1 LRQHRHATKQ
11 GENNTVASKVY
22 SRTFQK
28 AAELAGGNKKLAR
41 LLRVPLAELEKWS
54 AGAAEPPLPVFL
66 KAIDLVLDETAPPGG
81 LSEPAEP
88 EPPRECAAGGPPS
101 LLL

>member
-1 LRQHRHATKQ
+1 VVDR
-11 GENNTVASKVY
+11 VY
-22 SRTFQK
+22 SRTFVK
-28 AAELAGGNKKLAR
+28 AAEVLGGKKELAR
-41 LLRVPLAELEKWS
+41 ELHVPVDEIERWIG
-54 AGAAEPPLPVFL
+54 GAAKPPLPVFL